1 MALRDVSFTV
11 DAGALFGVL
20 GPNGSGKTTLFRI
33 LATLMPPSEGTARIF
48 STDTTHQSDVVR
60 QQLGLVFQT
69 PALDDKLTVREN
81 LRFHGA
87 LYGLSGAALHNR
99 IDSLLQQFEVADR
112 AHDAVETLSGGL
124 QRRVD
129 LARGLL
135 HRPDVLLLDEPTT
148 GLDPA
153 ARRTFWQILDRL
165 RRTEGTTMLLA
176 THLMEEAERCDMVAI
191 LDEGGLVTTGSPDA
205 LKAELGDETLWLETT
220 APTPLRDRIEA
231 QFGFEARIIG
241 GSVPI
246 SHPEAP
252 DLIASL
258 YDAFG
263 DRIDSATVRAPTL
276 EDVFMVRTG
285 KPARTGQHARTGT
298 DERMSREKEG
308 VEETDNRRD
317 EDRAPR

>member
-1 MALRDVSFTV
+1 MPSFAVAIQSVSHRYGERVALRDVSFTV
-11 DAGALFGVL
+11 EPGALFGVL

-33 LATLMPPSEGTARIF
+33 LATLMPPSEGTARVF
-48 STDTTHQSDVVR
+48 NADTAQQGGAVR
-60 QQLGLVFQT
+60 QQLGLVFQS
-69 PALDDKLTVREN
+69 PALDAKLTVREN

-87 LYGLSGAALHNR
+87 LYGLNGSALHDR
-99 IDSLLQQFEVADR
+99 IDALLLQFDVADR

-153 ARRTFWQILDRL
+153 ARRTFWQVLDRL
-165 RRTEGTTMLLA
+165 RRSEGTTMLLA
-176 THLMEEAERCDMVAI
+176 THLMEEAERCDTVAI
-191 LDEGGLVTTGSPDA
+191 LDAGKLVASGAPDA

-220 APTPLRDRIEA
+220 APEPLRDRIQA
-231 QFGFEARIIG
+231 QFGIEARVIG
-241 GSVPI
+241 GAVQI

-252 DLIASL
+252 SLLASL

-276 EDVFMVRTG
+276 DDVFMVRTG
-285 KPARTGQHARTGT
+285 HRTT
-298 DERMSREKEG
+298 DAPTLEP
-308 VEETDNRRD
+308 TD
-317 EDRAPR
+317 